1 VADNSNYRLVLP
13 GAFGKPGLAG
23 SSPGRP
29 LGDAPVPIL
38 PGVEVFGAPATGGA
52 VARGE
57 VALDP
62 VVPVPADG
70 MAGLVGA
77 PVGFPGVGVPG
88 LSVAP
93 PAVCAF
99 A

>member
-1 VADNSNYRLVLP
+1 VL
-13 GAFGKPGLAG
+13 GAFGKPGFAG
-23 SSPGRP
+23 SSPGKP
-29 LGDAPVPIL
+29 LGDAPVPIV

-52 VARGE
+52 VGRGA
-57 VALDP
+57 VDP
-62 VVPVPADG
+62 VVPVPVDG

-88 LSVAP
+88 LGVAPRLEPAGPLVP

>member
-1 VADNSNYRLVLP
+1 MADNSNYRLL
-13 GAFGKPGLAG
+13 GAFGKPGFAG

-29 LGDAPVPIL
+29 LGEAPVPTL

-57 VALDP
+57 GALDP
-62 VVPVPADG
+62 VVPVPGDC
-70 MAGLVGA
+70 MAGLDGA

-88 LSVAP
+88 LGVAP
-93 PAVCAF
+93 PAVCAL